1 MKKTLSILLLFSLVF
16 QCLGCL
22 GVFAWYGANKQR
34 IVNELCENRNRPE
47 LHCNGQCVLMK
58 KLKVLEDD
66 ETNGTGDDHANPNT
80 ETVVFLLPEPFVIR
94 MPAACDAAAPISP
107 EVCYHYLY
115 ATDNFRPPN
124 LTVLTHITK

>member
-1 MKKTLSILLLFSLVF
+1 MF

-47 LHCNGQCVLMK
+47 LHCDGQCVLMK

-66 ETNGTGDDHANPNT
+66 ETKRSGDGHANPKM
-80 ETVVFLLPEPFVIR
+80 ETVVFLLPESIAIR
-94 MPAACDAAAPISP
+94 MPAVCDAATPIFP
-107 EVCYHYLY
+107 EVFYHYLY
-115 ATDNFRPPN
+115 ITDKFRPPN
-124 LTVLTHITK
+124 LTVLTLITK